1 MFERIKSNPRF
12 FISGVVAAALILL
25 FAAALSRR
33 SAPVVVSDFSGD
45 GGQASD
51 SGLNGRGCVDSDAAE
66 EAGGIYVKG
75 KITYRSGDG
84 RVIEKEDN
92 CDSSGGKLFEWR
104 CFERSLTV
112 AGAETHECP
121 DGCSEGACVK
131 NLDNAVSVSDSD
143 AGAGESTE
151 IQPKSRT
158 TKFSFPYPLSWSEW
172 TYKFDLTAV
181 SFEPERL
188 TFYLKINTGRD
199 AACQEI
205 ALRRL
210 IDEEGNLAPPENA
223 NGAFLQDEEGKCIAV
238 PNAAFPDQKVVFAI
252 PAAEQELLFTT
263 GGQSNIFFSVT
274 IRGDGTV
281 DVHNISRD
289 SG

>member
-1 MFERIKSNPRF
+1 MFERIKRNPRF
-12 FISGVVAAALILL
+12 FILGVAAAALL
-25 FAAALSRR
+25 LLLAAALSRR
-33 SAPVVVSDFSGD
+33 SAPVVISDFSGD

-51 SGLNGRGCVDSDAAE
+51 SGLNGRGCADSDAAE
-66 EAGGIYVKG
+66 ESGGIYMKG
-75 KITYRSGDG
+75 AITYRSGEG
-84 RVIEKEDN
+84 REIKKEDG
-92 CDSSGGKLFEWR
+92 CDSSGNKLFEWR
-104 CFERSLTV
+104 CYERSLTV
-112 AGAETHECP
+112 AGAETYECP

-131 NLDNAVSVSDSD
+131 DLDNAVSVSDSD
-143 AGAGESTE
+143 AGSGESTE
-151 IQPKSRT
+151 IQPKIRT

-210 IDEEGNLAPPENA
+210 VDEEGTLAPPEKVNA
-223 NGAFLQDEEGKCIAV
+223 AFLQDGEGKCVAV
-238 PNAAFPDQKVVFAI
+238 PNAAFPDQKVLFVI
-252 PAAEQELLFTT
+252 PSAEREFLFTT

-274 IRGDGTV
+274 VRDDGAV
-281 DVHNISRD
+281 EVHDISRD